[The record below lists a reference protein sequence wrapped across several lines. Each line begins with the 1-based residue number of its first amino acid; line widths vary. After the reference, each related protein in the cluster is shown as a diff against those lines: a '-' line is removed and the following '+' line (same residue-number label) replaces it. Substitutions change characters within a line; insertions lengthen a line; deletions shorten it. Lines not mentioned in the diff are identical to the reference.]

1 MRRAF
6 LDILKVFDKV
16 WNDGLIF
23 KLKSYGVAVELLLL
37 LKNYLFNREQRVV
50 LNGQTWLEKDLF
62 CSSTGTSIRF
72 PFAFNLYQWLPNGIN
87 SMGKIFADDTS
98 FFSKV
103 LDINKSVIELN
114 ADFKRMK

>member
-50 LNGQTWLEKDLF
+50 LNGQT
-62 CSSTGTSIRF
+62 
-72 PFAFNLYQWLPNGIN
+72 
-87 SMGKIFADDTS
+87 
-98 FFSKV
+98 
-103 LDINKSVIELN
+103 
-114 ADFKRMK
+114 